1 MNTIEIHIGKTAK
14 KVIAPESWND
24 LPTRQLLLFY
34 ETLFNNTGDE
44 FTANVF
50 TSVKLITMAQMVMN
64 VDTAF
69 MAKWE
74 GERIKEDPE
83 NGYLVFLADLK
94 QVITAA
100 LGGLFEI
107 SEEDSTSYSIKFNLT
122 KNPYENLVHTPQKKG
137 KKPVKSTWMYAPA
150 DELANI
156 TIYELA
162 YTFQLYE
169 AYLSTG
175 DEHLAM
181 QLIGCLYRP
190 SRPETKADRESG
202 WFGDRR
208 QPLRKYEAKIDE
220 RAKLADGLPM
230 LTKRVI
236 LFWFASCRDHI
247 VKQWPQVFKKSDGE
261 GTGSGNHWGDLL
273 LSVAETAVFGPL
285 DNTADQHYSN
295 VLQLLTKRDN
305 EARAMERQLAKTNR
319 K

>member
-1 MNTIEIHIGKTAK
+1 MNQIEIQIGKTAK
-14 KVIAPESWND
+14 KVMAPTSWND
-24 LPTRQLLLFY
+24 LPVRQLLLFY

-44 FTANVF
+44 FTANSF
-50 TSVKLITMAQMVMN
+50 SSVKLITMTQMVMG
-64 VDTAF
+64 VDFAF

-74 GERIKEDPE
+74 GERMKEDPE
-83 NGYLVFLADLK
+83 HGYLAFLADLK
-94 QVITAA
+94 EIIKAA
-100 LGGLFEI
+100 LAGLFEI
-107 SEEDSTSYSIKFNLT
+107 NEEDGTSYAIKFNLT
-122 KNPYENLVHTPQKKG
+122 KNPYPDMVYTAPKKG
-137 KKPVKSTWMYAPA
+137 KKLPKSTWMYAPA

-169 AYLSTG
+169 AYLATG

-190 SRPETKADRESG
+190 SRPETRADRESG

-220 RAKLADGLPM
+220 RAQQADGLPT
-230 LTKRVI
+230 LTKRII
-236 LFWFASCRDHI
+236 LFWFGSCRDHI
-247 VKQWPQVFKKSDGE
+247 IKQWPQVFKKSDGD
-261 GTGSGNHWGDLL
+261 GGGSSNHWGDLL

-305 EARAMERQLAKTNR
+305 EARAMERTLAKTKR